1 MLFSFNDE
9 FIAEMCGGLSDDDT
23 LELFAD
29 GITAMHAVVEEN
41 LNRSVGHTV
50 VLTAEGNEFVADLS
64 TDEADREFGAPG
76 VMINPSYRQGFIQAV
91 TPAQLAFAKT
101 VGADV

>member
-29 GITAMHAVVEEN
+29 GVTAMHAVVEDH
-41 LNRSVGHTV
+41 LTRTVGHAV
-50 VLTAEGNEFVADLS
+50 VLTADGDEFVVELTAE
-64 TDEADREFGAPG
+64 EADREFGAEG
-76 VMINPSYRQGFIQAV
+76 VMISPAYRQGFIQSI
-91 TPAQLAFAKT
+91 TPAQLAFTKT
-101 VGADV
+101 VGADA